1 MLFYIK
7 RHLWLEVMVTV
18 LLGSTGLWAI
28 HALGLPLHVKPRP
41 FDVVL
46 GVVGAAWLGLWT
58 LLVQHSYRVFKGNTF
73 TEQLTASLAKE
84 YANPSPVQILL
95 GGITAACGE
104 EVFFR
109 GFVQQWL
116 GLAVASLLFMLAHFG
131 RKDIRVVSYWSIFQ
145 GLYLSLGSK
154 ERQVCRRSQPRS
166 RHPAGALASAASSAT
181 ASPRA
186 PMCLIGT
193 AEPGHNIL
201 SSHSRMS
208 ANHPN
213 MKKRSCPTVPRMN
226 QNPSQQTQQ

>member
-145 GLYLSLGSK
+145 GLYLSLFFAYSK
-154 ERQVCRRSQPRS
+154 NLAVPMIAHGLFDMGGMVYFRGFMLRLQNKQV
-166 RHPAGALASAASSAT
+166 
-181 ASPRA
+181 
-186 PMCLIGT
+186 
-193 AEPGHNIL
+193 
-201 SSHSRMS
+201 
-208 ANHPN
+208 
-213 MKKRSCPTVPRMN
+213 
-226 QNPSQQTQQ
+226 